1 MVSASVSGKA
11 MGSRPLGATS
21 PNKTEAQAEP
31 RGLSAQEE
39 RLEKSSG
46 IRSKRRV
53 LSGFCKGKSRGRD
66 GELCF
71 SHGFGLESSYF
82 IIFSTV

>member
-31 RGLSAQEE
+31 VASPPRKSASRNRAEFGQ
-39 RLEKSSG
+39 KG
-46 IRSKRRV
+46 
-53 LSGFCKGKSRGRD
+53 GF
-66 GELCF
+66 
-71 SHGFGLESSYF
+71 
-82 IIFSTV
+82 